1 MRKKCSSDQE
11 KLLKFE
17 AEGPRICKHFEIS
30 RTIWDYWDLE
40 ICRKS
45 QKIYIMSKKEAKAQ
59 QVYRIKKIFTNY
71 NNLKIL
77 DTEKS
82 LK

>member
-1 MRKKCSSDQE
+1 MLPKLFWPTVRKKCSSDQE

-40 ICRKS
+40 TCRKS

-59 QVYRIKKIFTNY
+59 QVYRIKKSSQT
-71 NNLKIL
+71 
-77 DTEKS
+77 TTT
-82 LK
+82 

>member
-1 MRKKCSSDQE
+1 
-11 KLLKFE
+11 
-17 AEGPRICKHFEIS
+17 
-30 RTIWDYWDLE
+30 
-40 ICRKS
+40 
-45 QKIYIMSKKEAKAQ
+45 MSKKEAKAQ

>member
-40 ICRKS
+40 TCRKS